1 MSHKWVGAE
10 IIPIDYGSG
19 FALYLTMECADYGCY
34 DVRTIG
40 PANDMDG
47 GPNDVGPMVA
57 TTMYTSIDGH
67 QRAATPKERAEAL
80 ALAARWNFQ
89 VPGLKVS
96 L

>member
-1 MSHKWVGAE
+1 
-10 IIPIDYGSG
+10 
-19 FALYLTMECADYGCY
+19 
-34 DVRTIG
+34 
-40 PANDMDG
+40 MDG